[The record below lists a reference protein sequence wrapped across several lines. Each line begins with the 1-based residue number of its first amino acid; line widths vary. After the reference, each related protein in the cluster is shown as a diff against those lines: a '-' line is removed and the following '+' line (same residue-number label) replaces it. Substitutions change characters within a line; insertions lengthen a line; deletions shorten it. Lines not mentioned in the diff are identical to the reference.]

1 MSEFARVVSV
11 DLTIAESLFGSSARN
26 GPAGAER
33 ELMLAVLSD
42 AIECYWKHQKSAKR
56 SAIRLYQDAKKWIFA
71 DDDSLPFSFKDVC
84 ETLELEPSYIRRGIL
99 AAGRTAPAVGNPD
112 RPGEQ
117 ESDRRNI
124 KRKLKSGR
132 SWKGNS
138 RLSRARVRPL
148 RVGPRG

>member
-1 MSEFARVVSV
+1 MSEFSKVVTV
-11 DLTIAESLFGSSARN
+11 DSMMAESLFGSSARN

-42 AIECYWKHQKSAKR
+42 AIECYWKYRNSAKR
-56 SAIRLYQDAKKWIFA
+56 SALRLFHDAKNWIFA
-71 DDDSLPFSFKDVC
+71 EQDSLPFSFRNVC
-84 ETLELEPSYIRRGIL
+84 ETLDLDPSYIRRGIL
-99 AAGRTAPAVGNPD
+99 AGGRSAAIDARGLF
-112 RPGEQ
+112 GEAQ
-117 ESDRRNI
+117 SERQYI

-132 SWKGNS
+132 SWKGSS

>member
-1 MSEFARVVSV
+1 MSEFAKVVSV
-11 DLTIAESLFGSSARN
+11 DPVIAESLFGSSARN

-42 AIECYWKHQKSAKR
+42 AIECYWKYQKSARR

-71 DDDSLPFSFKDVC
+71 EDDSMPFSFNVVC
-84 ETLELEPSYIRRGIL
+84 ETLELEPGYIRRGIL
-99 AAGRTAPAVGNPD
+99 AAVRSAPAID
-112 RPGEQ
+112 SRDPGGQ
-117 ESDRRNI
+117 QQSDRRNI

-138 RLSRARVRPL
+138 RLSRTRVRPL